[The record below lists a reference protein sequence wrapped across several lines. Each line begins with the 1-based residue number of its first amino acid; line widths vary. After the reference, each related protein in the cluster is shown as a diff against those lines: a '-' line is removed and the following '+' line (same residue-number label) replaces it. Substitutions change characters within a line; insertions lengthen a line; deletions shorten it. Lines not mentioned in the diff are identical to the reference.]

1 MIEAHNLSKAYGGR
15 TVVSDL
21 SFQIRPG
28 VVTGFLGPNGAGK
41 STTIRMMLGL
51 DNGGGETLF
60 DGVPYRRLKNPM
72 FEVGTLLDVK
82 AFHPTRRA
90 RQHLL
95 MVGAS
100 HGIGRKRVDEV
111 LEWVGLAAVARK
123 RPRGYSLGMAQRLGL
138 AAALLGDP
146 RTLILDEPANGLD
159 PAGITWLRGFL
170 RAYAAQGHTVFV
182 SSHQLAEMS
191 MMADHLIVIGQGRL
205 IADEPTAAFTARSSK
220 AGTVAVRTPHLER
233 LSRVLVERGARVV
246 REDGNVL
253 AVSGMGRPEIGECA
267 FRHGIVLHELTS
279 RTPALE
285 DAFLELTGG
294 AEEFRGR
301 IPGQGTARAEETI
314 DRLEAAFAG
323 ADDEPTE
330 TFRLADAFARAE
342 GEGR

>member
-1 MIEAHNLSKAYGGR
+1 
-15 TVVSDL
+15 
-21 SFQIRPG
+21 
-28 VVTGFLGPNGAGK
+28 
-41 STTIRMMLGL
+41 
-51 DNGGGETLF
+51 
-60 DGVPYRRLKNPM
+60 
-72 FEVGTLLDVK
+72 
-82 AFHPTRRA
+82 
-90 RQHLL
+90 
-95 MVGAS
+95 
-100 HGIGRKRVDEV
+100 
-111 LEWVGLAAVARK
+111 
-123 RPRGYSLGMAQRLGL
+123 MAQRLGL